1 MATAKKAPA
10 NRPAAKKH
18 TAPEPVQ
25 DRRQVSAEAPYEV
38 AYEARK
44 MGVTRAPVKAAI
56 ERIGNARA
64 NIEAVLKKDG
74 GRRPR
79 GEEGSAHR
87 GGLARD
93 RSQVFSGVQVRGY
106 L

>member
-18 TAPEPVQ
+18 TAPGPVE
-25 DRRQVSAEAPYEV
+25 DRRQVSADASYEV

-44 MGVTRAPVKAAI
+44 MGVTQPAVKAAI
-56 ERIGNARA
+56 KKIGNARA
-64 NIEAVLKKDG
+64 NIEAVLKKMAG
-74 GRRPR
+74 EGP
-79 GEEGSAHR
+79 GEEGRAHR